1 MWLDPSWPSRP
12 GNDPKRGGEVGWR
25 GQKLGVGTDAV
36 TARGKHPMPPYYLIY
51 RVAQWCQNDENENTW
66 KVKRCFFPGE
76 EVRQKGR
83 ENGYTGPELL
93 NLVLITQMQWLKS
106 AARDHTPVES
116 LKRVLRV
123 FLQQYPPCT
132 RCTLYPVFGK
142 LITL

>member
-1 MWLDPSWPSRP
+1 MNPVRWRDLYGLLMVKFPQ
-12 GNDPKRGGEVGWR
+12 NTKRYVLFEKQDSQLGWDT
-25 GQKLGVGTDAV
+25 KES
-36 TARGKHPMPPYYLIY
+36 K
-51 RVAQWCQNDENENTW
+51 
-66 KVKRCFFPGE
+66 
-76 EVRQKGR
+76 
-83 ENGYTGPELL
+83 NGYTGPELL
-93 NLVLITQMQWLKS
+93 NLVLITQRQWLKS